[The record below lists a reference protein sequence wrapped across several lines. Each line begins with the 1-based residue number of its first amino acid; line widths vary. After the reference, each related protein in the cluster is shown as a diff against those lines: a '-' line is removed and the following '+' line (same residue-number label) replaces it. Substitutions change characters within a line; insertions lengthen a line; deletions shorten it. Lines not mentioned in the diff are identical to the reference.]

1 MHYWFENKFLQALRP
16 ERRVPVLCPTGEY
29 PE

>member
-1 MHYWFENKFLQALRP
+1 MHYWFENKFFQALGP
-16 ERRVPVLCPTGEY
+16 EGRVPVLCPTGGY